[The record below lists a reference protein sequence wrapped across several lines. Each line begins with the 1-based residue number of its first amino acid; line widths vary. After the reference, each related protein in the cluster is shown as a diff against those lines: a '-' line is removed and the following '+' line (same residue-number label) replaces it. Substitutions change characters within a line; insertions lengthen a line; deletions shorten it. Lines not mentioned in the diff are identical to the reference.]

1 MNLRFLDQNI
11 KAESEFKYLGVVFDK
26 HLTWKS
32 QADHICK
39 KVAARIGILRRIG
52 SCLTTKA
59 ALTVYN
65 TIILSIFDYCDTTW
79 SGILQ
84 QDQDRMQRLQKRAA
98 KVIVKDPTIHSSE
111 ALK

>member
-1 MNLRFLDQNI
+1 M
-11 KAESEFKYLGVVFDK
+11 
-26 HLTWKS
+26 
-32 QADHICK
+32 
-39 KVAARIGILRRIG
+39 
-52 SCLTTKA
+52 
-59 ALTVYN
+59 YN

-84 QDQDRMQRLQKRAA
+84 QDQDRMQQLQERAA